1 MSAPQSTAKR
11 RSAVTGWLP
20 HLDHGTGLI
29 WIGFAAA
36 LIAAAIVVW
45 SALNNANNFA
55 QRSIW
60 ITHTQNVL
68 EVLGAA
74 RASNFSALTATQEYF
89 RSGDSKRMDG
99 LLDDLSQLRRGAA
112 TLRTLTSDNPS
123 QERRVDGLDL
133 LIDRLFKQAR
143 LVMQMAAVHG
153 LAQVAAAPESVEL
166 SSGFGEA
173 ARTLGEMTAE
183 EDRLMTR
190 RTEDARMVSRRSTA
204 ATTIGSV
211 VIFWLL
217 VVGFYNIR
225 LSTRANQSA
234 EDLAASRENLQ
245 KLNTTLEQRI
255 SERTAALLEQT
266 SLVSSIFESAPEG
279 MMTVTS
285 EGIMTSWNPGAE
297 RLFGY
302 TAAEVIGKSA
312 GVLMAEGEEWLVDV
326 GVKGKNRPTTQT
338 FEARRLRKDGVAIE
352 VVVTVA
358 PTRSAAGQSPAFAV
372 IYHDNTQGKLAQA
385 EMEAARDLALEAA
398 RVRSEFLTSMSHEV
412 RTPLNAII
420 GLTELLML
428 SDLSPAQHQQ
438 MDQIRSSG
446 ELLLTIVKDIL
457 DFSKLAAGK
466 VVLEEVSFSL
476 DHLVEET
483 IHDFVAPAAHKGIE
497 LALFVA
503 PGITGNLRGDPNR
516 LRQILNNL
524 LSNAVKF
531 THRGEVSLSVAKV
544 REINNDLLLSFE
556 VRDSGIGIPR
566 ELQRRLFQPF
576 AQADSST
583 ARKYGGTGL
592 GLVIAASLVKQMAG
606 EIGFESESGKGSTFH
621 FTARFERDAA
631 QAGVAKLV
639 LREDSFAGT
648 RAIVATPS
656 ATNRRMLSEY
666 LSLWG
671 ISNMSMNTAAGA
683 LQELREAAV
692 RGAPFH
698 LALVEAT
705 LAEVGGPTLIQE
717 MKRDPALA
725 GIKVLA
731 IGPLAP
737 AATTRDADGA
747 DATISKPIRLSQLLN
762 CLMALLQ
769 GNRPEAHKA
778 VVGDTQGKSA
788 MVEEDNAAARK
799 FVKVLVVDDN
809 LVNSSL
815 ARTQLEKLGYTAEV
829 ANDGYGA
836 LKAVALR
843 RYDIILMDCEMPGMD
858 GYTATAEIRLRES
871 SGHRT
876 TIIAMTAHAMASMR
890 AHCLA
895 SGMDDFLAKPVKL
908 LPLAAMLDRWA
919 FGEFA
924 GQRNV
929 PAAAAP
935 HAQNETRHDDS
946 LQVEGFDLSTIR
958 ELRSLSDVATED
970 VFLELVATYRSELS
984 VGVAALESAV
994 ASRDVEAI
1002 RKLAHALKG
1011 SSLTLGAAGFGAL
1024 CEGVQKSAQGSQI
1037 EKTQIEETIVRTR
1050 ELIAHAA
1057 DLPDQLE
1064 QAGAAAT
1071 L

>member
-20 HLDHGTGLI
+20 PLDHGPRLI

-45 SALNNANNFA
+45 SALNNASDFA

-68 EVLGAA
+68 EALGAA
-74 RASNFSALTATQEYF
+74 RKSNFSALTATQEYF

-99 LLDDLSQLRRGAA
+99 LLDDLSQLRRGTAA
-112 TLRTLTSDNPS
+112 LRTLTSDNPS

-133 LIDRLFKQAR
+133 LIDRLFKQGR
-143 LVMQMAAVHG
+143 LVMQMAAVHR
-153 LAQVAAAPESVEL
+153 LAQVAAAPESIEL
-166 SSGFGEA
+166 SSGFGEV

-190 RTEDARMVSRRSTA
+190 RTADERLISRRSTA
-204 ATTIGSV
+204 AAMTGSV

-217 VVGFYNIR
+217 VSGFYHIR
-225 LSTRANQSA
+225 LSTRANKSA
-234 EDLAASRENLQ
+234 DDLAASRENLQ
-245 KLNTTLEQRI
+245 KLNSTLEQRI

-279 MMTVTS
+279 MMTVTA

-312 GVLMAEGEEWLVDV
+312 GLLMAEGEQWLVEA
-326 GVKGKNRPTTQT
+326 GVEGKNRPAQT

-352 VVVTVA
+352 VVMTVA
-358 PTRSAAGQSPAFAV
+358 PTRAGAGQSPAFAV
-372 IYHDNTQGKLAQA
+372 IYHDNTQGKLAHA
-385 EMEAARDLALEAA
+385 EMQAARDLALEAA

-503 PGITGNLRGDPNR
+503 PGISGNLRGDPNR

-606 EIGFESESGKGSTFH
+606 EIGFESESAKGSTFH

-631 QAGVAKLV
+631 QAGAPKLV
-639 LREDSFAGT
+639 LSEDSFAGT

-683 LQELREAAV
+683 LKELREAAV

-698 LALVEAT
+698 LALVDAT

-737 AATTRDADGA
+737 AGMTGDADGA

-762 CLMALLQ
+762 CLMALLR

-778 VVGDTQGKSA
+778 VRGDTQGKSA

-829 ANDGYGA
+829 ANDGNGA

-890 AHCLA
+890 ARCLA

-935 HAQNETRHDDS
+935 HAQNEPRHDDS
-946 LQVEGFDLSTIR
+946 PRVEGFDLSTIR

-970 VFLELVATYRSELS
+970 VFLELVATYCSELS
-984 VGVAALESAV
+984 GSVAALESAV
-994 ASRDVEAI
+994 ASRDLEAI

-1037 EKTQIEETIVRTR
+1037 EKTQIEDTIVRTR

-1057 DLPDQLE
+1057 DLPDQLVH
-1064 QAGAAAT
+1064 AGTAAT